1 MSCRKY
7 AEKRR
12 EYGELH
18 GRRYRGIQEAP
29 KERARNTSPGIW
41 KGGPRKRA
49 RGSRRSGKESWLEGA
64 EIARVRNGAGTRQK
78 VGYWG
83 KPKEPYARRGRDE
96 PRTRGLGASAEV
108 RTKKQRR
115 ESCAEGD
122 PKTRGCGTGAGT
134 YEQAGTRARTKNRA
148 EGAEGKLGGG
158 CFAFL
163 IGLNHVSAILS
174 SRKTTLV
181 DKNRRYV
188 SLPTPRRRR
197 VQKARSCDLAFCENA
212 ATLLIGQHKS
222 GSHIG
227 DFCRCCLAIP
237 TIP

>member
-1 MSCRKY
+1 MPGNSGCHVENTPRKEESTGNCM
-7 AEKRR
+7 ADAT
-12 EYGELH
+12 G
-18 GRRYRGIQEAP
+18 GIQEAP
-29 KERARNTSPGIW
+29 KE
-41 KGGPRKRA
+41 RA

-83 KPKEPYARRGRDE
+83 EPKEPYARRGRDE

-122 PKTRGCGTGAGT
+122 PKTRGCGTGAGA
-134 YEQAGTRARTKNRA
+134 YEQAGTRARTKDRA

-163 IGLNHVSAILS
+163 IGLKHVSAILS
-174 SRKTTLV
+174 SRKTTLYV
-181 DKNRRYV
+181 KPPLTCRR
-188 SLPTPRRRR
+188 SAWSSRPWRRRI
-197 VQKARSCDLAFCENA
+197 RSA
-212 ATLLIGQHKS
+212 
-222 GSHIG
+222 
-227 DFCRCCLAIP
+227 
-237 TIP
+237 

>member
-1 MSCRKY
+1 MPAEFPSRICQIIARKQWMSCRKY

-18 GRRYRGIQEAP
+18 GGRYRGAYRRRLRNGRGTQ
-29 KERARNTSPGIW
+29 ARGIW

-49 RGSRRSGKESWLEGA
+49 RGSRRSGKESWLERA

-83 KPKEPYARRGRDE
+83 EPKEPYARRGRDE

-122 PKTRGCGTGAGT
+122 PKTRGCGTGAGA
-134 YEQAGTRARTKNRA
+134 YEQAGTRARTKDRA

-163 IGLNHVSAILS
+163 IGLKHVSAILS
-174 SRKTTLV
+174 SRKTPFV

-188 SLPTPRRRR
+188 SHFRAGRSRGPRRFRKRPGHSFSPSER
-197 VQKARSCDLAFCENA
+197 VFSLE
-212 ATLLIGQHKS
+212 
-222 GSHIG
+222 
-227 DFCRCCLAIP
+227 
-237 TIP
+237 